1 MTDLRFRA
9 EQLLLR
15 TVMGLPPA
23 VQRRLRGR
31 PRRLDGLELAPEIQ
45 LMLAV
50 QELGR
55 IPDMSTLPL
64 EEARSTYQRLTRM
77 TGGRQPVA
85 AHRDLAVDGAAG
97 PVRARLY
104 TPTACVG
111 AEKSPTLLF
120 LHGGGWMYG
129 DLETHDAACRV
140 LAESGGVQVLSVE
153 YRRTPEHRFPAASDD
168 CTAAYRWLVEHAAEV
183 GADPERLAVGG
194 DSAGGALAASTAVHA
209 AEQGL
214 PLKLQLLIYP
224 GTDWVEVSR
233 SRELFGPEGL
243 VLTQAFLDGARD
255 NFFGPDADPH
265 DPDASALR
273 RVDFPEGLADA
284 QVVTA
289 GFDPLRDEGEAYAA
303 LLEKQGV
310 RVDLTRYESMVHG
323 FIHFVGV
330 GHECPTHVREIGERL
345 GAALRA

>member
-31 PRRLDGLELAPEIQ
+31 PRRLDGLELAPELQ

-50 QELGR
+50 QKLGR

-64 EEARSTYQRLTRM
+64 EEARESYRRLTLM
-77 TGGRQPVA
+77 VGGRPPVA
-85 AHRDLAVDGAAG
+85 AYRDLRVQGATG

-111 AEKSPTLLF
+111 EAASPTVLF

-129 DLETHDAACRV
+129 DLDTHDAACRV

-153 YRRTPEHRFPAASDD
+153 YRRTPEDRFPAASDD
-168 CTAAYRWLVEHAAEV
+168 CKAAYRWLVEHAEEV
-183 GADPERLAVGG
+183 GADTARLAVAG

-214 PLKLQLLIYP
+214 PMKLQLLIYP

-243 VLTQAFLDGARD
+243 VLTQAFLDGARE
-255 NFFGPDADPH
+255 NFFGPDPDPH
-265 DPDASALR
+265 HPDASALR
-273 RVDFPEGLADA
+273 RVDFPEGLAPA

-289 GFDPLRDEGEAYAA
+289 GFDPLRDEGEAYAE

-310 RVDLTRYESMVHG
+310 EVDLTRYASMVHG
-323 FIHFVGV
+323 FVHFVGV
-330 GHECPTHVREIGERL
+330 GHECPAYVREIGERL
-345 GAALRA
+345 GAALR